1 MNAKVKKKD
10 GVSILDSSLRS
21 VSTMLNRKINA
32 VKVSW
37 PNTVCTNV
45 QCTVN

>member
-1 MNAKVKKKD
+1 MNARVKKKN
-10 GVSILDSSLRS
+10 GVFILDSSLRS

-37 PNTVCTNV
+37 PITVCANV
-45 QCTVN
+45 Q